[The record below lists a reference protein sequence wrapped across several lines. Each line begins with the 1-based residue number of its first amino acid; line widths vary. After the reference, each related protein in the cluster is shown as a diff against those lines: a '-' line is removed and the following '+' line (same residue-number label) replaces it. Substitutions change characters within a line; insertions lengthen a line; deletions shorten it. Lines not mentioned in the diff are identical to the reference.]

1 MKHKYEST
9 ERFTNL
15 KDLLNHLTKGGVVTN
30 MDDSCPSCGV
40 FLDDDGVLR
49 FIASDEEYPEANS
62 TFSNKT
68 AGDYR
73 PLPTRLIV
81 KYLQKVTRNK

>member
-1 MKHKYEST
+1 MKKFEST

-15 KDLLNHLTKGGVVTN
+15 KDLLKHLVSGGVITN
-30 MDDSCPSCGV
+30 MDDSCPGCGV

-49 FIASDEEYPEANS
+49 YIETVKEYPEAS
-62 TFSNKT
+62 VTFSNEK

-81 KYLQKVTRNK
+81 KHLQKVTRNK

>member
-1 MKHKYEST
+1 MKHRYEST

-30 MDDSCPSCGV
+30 MDDSCPGCGV

-49 FIASDEEYPEANS
+49 YIETVEEYPESSGA
-62 TFSNKT
+62 FSNKT

-81 KYLQKVTRNK
+81 KHLQKATRK